1 MKAFRITVLAGA
13 VALVLG
19 FGMTQVMAQDAA
31 TKPQDS
37 MKSDAMKSDSMKS
50 DAMKSDAMKSD
61 AMKSDDMKSD
71 AMKSDKSKSSKHH
84 KHADKSKAAEPATP
98 PASGT

>member
-37 MKSDAMKSDSMKS
+37 MKSDAMKSD
-50 DAMKSDAMKSD
+50 

-71 AMKSDKSKSSKHH
+71 AMKSDKSKSGKHH